1 MSLSTPLALEGAI
14 LDRKYRLIRIVAE
27 GGFAVVYQG
36 EHLGLAVPIAV
47 KVLKLPLA
55 GATDRLIERF
65 GLEARTIARL
75 KHPDIVQVLDTGF
88 YTSPEHPDGAPYLV
102 LEWLSGETLKQNLAV
117 RRGEGGRAPSECL
130 ALLEPIFSALGHAH
144 AQGIAHRDV
153 KPSNI
158 LLARTTSGVS
168 AKLLDFGIAKAMEAD
183 ATPPEATATDGT
195 QRVFSKSHAAPEQFA
210 GARTG
215 PWTDLH
221 ALGLL
226 LTELLTDEAPYPSSD
241 GVELGRLAFAPERPT
256 PGRAGVD
263 VGPWEAV
270 LARALALRPEDRGKS
285 ALELYRAL
293 ERTAA
298 EADRAHAASAARRRA
313 ASEPPAANTEA
324 GTERSAT
331 YSRATEVT
339 ATARRSPAS
348 RFAFVAVG
356 ALGAF
361 GVLYGRS
368 RPASSRVDQRVLV
381 PHAARSAEPLGAETA
396 APAPQPSATTPS
408 TAPATNAAAM
418 AAESPAA
425 SEVAAPDSATPEH
438 ATPEHAAPEHATPE
452 HATPEVMRPAV
463 PDAALARRPLH
474 VARGGAARKSAP
486 VTASSEHAA
495 PATPARAPLPY
506 VLE

>member
-27 GGFAVVYQG
+27 GGFAVVYRG

-47 KVLKLPLA
+47 KVLKVPVA
-55 GATDRLIERF
+55 GASDRLIERF

-88 YTSPEHPDGAPYLV
+88 HSSAEHPDGAPYLV
-102 LEWLSGETLKQNLAV
+102 LEWLSGETLKQDLAV
-117 RRGEGGRAPSECL
+117 RRGRGGRAPSECL
-130 ALLEPIFSALGHAH
+130 RLLAPIFSALGHAH
-144 AQGIAHRDV
+144 AHGIAHRDV

-158 LLARTTSGVS
+158 LLARTESGVS

-183 ATPPEATATDGT
+183 ASPPDATATDGT

-226 LTELLTDEAPYPSSD
+226 LTELLTDEPPYPSSD

-256 PGRAGVD
+256 PARAGLD

-270 LARALALRPEDRGKS
+270 IARALALRPEDRGKS
-285 ALELYRAL
+285 ADELYRAL
-293 ERTAA
+293 ERSVAA
-298 EADRAHAASAARRRA
+298 ADRAHAASAQRRRTEA
-313 ASEPPAANTEA
+313 QSPEPSGDA

-331 YSRATEVT
+331 YSRATELT
-339 ATARRSPAS
+339 APAPRSRAPRLAV
-348 RFAFVAVG
+348 VAVAA
-356 ALGAF
+356 ALGVF
-361 GVLYGRS
+361 GVVRFGS
-368 RPASSRVDQRVLV
+368 RAASSSEHGA
-381 PHAARSAEPLGAETA
+381 PAEHPAPRTETA
-396 APAPQPSATTPS
+396 APTEPAVAFEPEAPAASTRMAPEALGPDTASSAASAAPATRHGERRGGRPLAPKS
-408 TAPATNAAAM
+408 TAPA
-418 AAESPAA
+418 AA
-425 SEVAAPDSATPEH
+425 S
-438 ATPEHAAPEHATPE
+438 
-452 HATPEVMRPAV
+452 
-463 PDAALARRPLH
+463 
-474 VARGGAARKSAP
+474 SAP
-486 VTASSEHAA
+486 ASS
-495 PATPARAPLPY
+495 ARAPLPY